1 MNPGATV
8 FTGRCKRYRW
18 SVRCVFDG
26 ACNGA
31 IAGRCKLLSLVGAG
45 RSRRWVRSS
54 GVEMKALSVLVAVV
68 LATTIAIAQTP
79 ASPPTARPGEAE
91 KGRKLFVSYGC
102 YQCHGYEAQGS
113 TATGPRLGPKP
124 TPFAAFSRYVR
135 QPSGQMPPYTVKVLS
150 DAELA
155 AIYAFVD
162 ARPAP
167 KPVESIPLL
176 K

>member
-1 MNPGATV
+1 MRA
-8 FTGRCKRYRW
+8 F
-18 SVRCVFDG
+18 
-26 ACNGA
+26 
-31 IAGRCKLLSLVGAG
+31 AG
-45 RSRRWVRSS
+45 
-54 GVEMKALSVLVAVV
+54 LVAFVV
-68 LATTIAIAQTP
+68 AAATAVAQAPQNSP
-79 ASPPTARPGEAE
+79 AARQGDVE

-124 TPFAAFSRYVR
+124 IPLAAFSRYVR
-135 QPSGQMPPYTVKVLS
+135 QPGGQMPPYTAKVLS
-150 DAELA
+150 DPELA
-155 AIYAFVD
+155 AIYAFVE